1 MRNRRMMNK
10 KAFEFSF
17 AWLFAIIVG
26 AVIIFLA
33 VYASTKLIKTQ
44 RTIQDTEL
52 GKELGIILNPI
63 ETSFETGKA
72 QKISFPFQTRIFNDC
87 KTISTFGLQKL
98 STSTKSQ
105 VGEWQSSGEQ
115 STFYNKYL
123 FSENVIEGKD
133 YIVFS
138 KPFEMPFKIADL
150 IYIWPETER
159 YCLVNPPR
167 EIEDEINDLKLETIN
182 IASKQSECPAEA
194 KKVCFISSGCDID
207 ITLDTSASK
216 IKGSAKKKALDRVYF
231 ESPALLYGAIF
242 ASPSLYECQVTR
254 LMKRAS
260 ELSWLYYSK
269 TSFLSSKGCSSNLEA
284 DLLSYANQ
292 TFSINSS
299 SQLRS
304 IAFNSEN
311 IGRKN
316 NELNCQLF

>member
-1 MRNRRMMNK
+1 MMNK

-17 AWLFAIIVG
+17 PWLFAIIVG

-33 VYASTKLIKTQ
+33 IYASTKLIKTQ

-72 QKISFPFQTRIFNDC
+72 QKISFPFQTRIFNEC
-87 KTISTFGLQKL
+87 KTLSTFGSQKI
-98 STSTKSQ
+98 STATKS
-105 VGEWQSSGEQ
+105 GIGEEWQAPGEQ

-133 YIVFS
+133 HTIFS
-138 KPFEMPFKIADL
+138 KPFEMPFKIANL
-150 IYIWPETER
+150 IYIWPETDK
-159 YCLVNPPR
+159 YCFINPPGAM
-167 EIEDEINDLKLETIN
+167 EDEINDLKLKGFS
-182 IASKQSECPAEA
+182 IASKQSECPIET
-194 KKVCFISSGCDID
+194 KRVCFTSTGCDID
-207 ITLDTSASK
+207 ITLDVSGK
-216 IKGSAKKKALDRVYF
+216 IRGTAKKKNSDRVYF
-231 ESPALLYGAIF
+231 ESQALLYGAIF
-242 ASPSLYECQVTR
+242 ADSKTYECQVTR
-254 LMKRAS
+254 LMKRTS

-284 DLLSYANQ
+284 DLLSFANQ

-299 SQLRS
+299 SQLRN
-304 IAFNSEN
+304 IAFDSEN